1 MIISMNNHW
10 LSITVI
16 FFLSLPQTKSFA
28 SENLYSKVLPGCV
41 EILVGGRLD
50 GSGVIVDKNGSVL
63 TALHVIRKKPKTY
76 ESLSREL
83 GRLPLTLVATYR
95 GSDLALLSL
104 PKRKQVYPTLHLA
117 KKIPEEGSKVFLMGS
132 PIFRHQLMLT
142 GFIARRTPTFSW
154 YDQAFTDT
162 FPITGMAAPGTSG
175 GPWVNDIG
183 EVFGIQVAGVTTD
196 RGHQGVNSVVGIK
209 SIKKLLNA
217 QKNIVVPTIG
227 SAVEELWGQSPRLL
241 EKLPNHINGLLFRQV
256 TSNGV
261 CAKAGIKNEDIM
273 LSVNGKNFQR
283 IEPFIQYIRS
293 LKIDSK
299 LKFLVCDAEGENK
312 REVEI
317 VLQPLN

>member
-1 MIISMNNHW
+1 MNILW
-10 LSITVI
+10 LGITLI
-16 FFLSLPQTKSFA
+16 FVLSVSPTKSIA
-28 SENLYSKVLPGCV
+28 SENLYPKVLPGCV

-63 TALHVIRKKPKTY
+63 TALHVIRKKQKTY
-76 ESLSREL
+76 ECLSREL

-95 GSDLALLSL
+95 GCDLALLSL
-104 PKRKQVYPTLHLA
+104 PKRKQAYPTLHLA
-117 KKIPEEGSKVFLMGS
+117 KKIPDEGTKVFLMGS
-132 PIFRHQLMLT
+132 PIFRHQLLLT

-154 YDQAFTDT
+154 YDQAFTET
-162 FPITGMAAPGTSG
+162 FPITGIAAPGTSG
-175 GPWVNDIG
+175 GPWMNDKG

-217 QKNIVVPTIG
+217 QKDIVVPTIG

-299 LKFLVCDAEGENK
+299 LKFLVCDAKGENK